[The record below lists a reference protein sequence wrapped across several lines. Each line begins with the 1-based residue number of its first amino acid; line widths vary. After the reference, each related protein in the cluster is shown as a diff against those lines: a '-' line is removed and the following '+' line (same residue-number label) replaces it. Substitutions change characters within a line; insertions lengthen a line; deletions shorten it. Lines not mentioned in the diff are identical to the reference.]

1 MHLVF
6 FVSFNWIK
14 VIIRRSSYPGDDL
27 GWLYPICF
35 FSVFGMLIALGT
47 IDGKGTGNLHTVG
60 AVFFF
65 IMLYFFNLNI
75 TVTIKE
81 ISRWDPSSFSQSSVT
96 QKVIVCAWLTLVI
109 LYSLI
114 GLVLEQIKNN

>member
-1 MHLVF
+1 M
-6 FVSFNWIK
+6 
-14 VIIRRSSYPGDDL
+14 IIRRSSYPGDDL
-27 GWLYPICF
+27 SWLYPICF
-35 FSVFGMLIALGT
+35 FSVFGLFIALGT
-47 IDGKGTGNLHTVG
+47 IDGAGTGNLHTVG

-75 TVTIKE
+75 TVAIKE